1 MKLIEVFGAKN
12 RIRIIRELTRK
23 DMYVNELIDSI
34 GMDGSTA
41 LYHLNTLEEAGL
53 IASYRVGRRKYYT
66 LTASLILKA
75 SPPPNR
81 EFILQAI
88 PIKEQK
94 EKVEGSSNRN

>member
-1 MKLIEVFGAKN
+1 MKLLEVFGAKN
-12 RIRIIRELTRK
+12 RIKIIHELTRK

-41 LYHLNTLEEAGL
+41 LHHLNTLEKAGL
-53 IASYRVGRRKYYT
+53 ITSYKVGRRKYYK
-66 LTASLILKA
+66 LTASLLFKA

-94 EKVEGSSNRN
+94 ENKGRTPNGN